1 MAKKWPNFTKW
12 PNAFFHGQPSLKMDN
27 FFEIGHEMANLA
39 TLITASLLPLHIAQH
54 QCCHSVMKKNPRTY
68 LEKKTENNIKKTQIS
83 QNVKNKSKPN
93 LKCTLLVLAHK
104 N

>member
-1 MAKKWPNFTKW
+1 MAEKWPNFTKW

-68 LEKKTENNIKKTQIS
+68 LEKKTENNIKKNRYHKMLKIS
-83 QNVKNKSKPN
+83 QNQ
-93 LKCTLLVLAHK
+93 T
-104 N
+104 